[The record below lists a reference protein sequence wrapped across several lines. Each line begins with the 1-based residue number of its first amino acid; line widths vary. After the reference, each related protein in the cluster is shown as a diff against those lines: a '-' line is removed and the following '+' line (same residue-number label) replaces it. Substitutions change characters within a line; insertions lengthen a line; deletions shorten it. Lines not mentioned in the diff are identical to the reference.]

1 MKASKTTF
9 RIAIVLGT
17 AAAFAAFASSAFA
30 TSAKPAAMTH
40 AEYQALTARSQML
53 NDRYGNAVTRLSP
66 VEFTALWQ
74 AGGHR
79 MDPDEL
85 VALVTRSEAINEAY
99 DRLQAFGPQAV
110 AAVTDP
116 PAPPASPTI
125 GFAWSDAG
133 IGAAAMLGAVL
144 LAGGLIVAAR
154 HTRRAPTAR
163 VS

>member
-40 AEYQALTARSQML
+40 AEYQALTARSQRL

-99 DRLQAFGPQAV
+99 DRLPR
-110 AAVTDP
+110 P
-116 PAPPASPTI
+116 RRRPRPRSASP
-125 GFAWSDAG
+125 
-133 IGAAAMLGAVL
+133 GAMPVSARPRCSARCCSPAA
-144 LAGGLIVAAR
+144 
-154 HTRRAPTAR
+154 
-163 VS
+163 